1 MHHYIGQTRTVSDAR
16 GPRAL
21 YKRVPSPFLID
32 MVLELVHPSNLG
44 PLPPSPDALIAK
56 AIQIGLATSL
66 ENATTEV
73 LVWCAALSSEEDAE
87 LQARQKRIYH
97 CI

>member
-44 PLPPSPDALIAK
+44 PLPHP
-56 AIQIGLATSL
+56 
-66 ENATTEV
+66 
-73 LVWCAALSSEEDAE
+73 
-87 LQARQKRIYH
+87 RMR
-97 CI
+97 